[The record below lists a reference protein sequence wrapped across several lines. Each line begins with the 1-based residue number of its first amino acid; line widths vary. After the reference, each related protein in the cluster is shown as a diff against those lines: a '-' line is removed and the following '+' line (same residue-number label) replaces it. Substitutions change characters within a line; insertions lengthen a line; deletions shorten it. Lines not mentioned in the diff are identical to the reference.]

1 MDVCCSVWRSSAVPP
16 TLHFCVR
23 VFDCGHECIRLS
35 RSLSLSVSLI
45 LPLSL
50 CLSLRVCVCVCVVRW
65 SGLDKQ
71 TLPKKVV
78 AAIPIVFTATGISL
92 FHLYPIVSHRFICI
106 SLYSLLAALFLSLN
120 LPVVSVSHCIS
131 LIAALFLFPSL
142 PVSPVSDCISLP
154 VSQFLSLCFACVSLY
169 LSHSTSIPIPESPP
183 FPFLL
188 HS

>member
-35 RSLSLSVSLI
+35 RSLSLSLSLI
-45 LPLSL
+45 LSLSL
-50 CLSLRVCVCVCVVRW
+50 CLSLRACVCACVVRW

-106 SLYSLLAALFLSLN
+106 SLYLS
-120 LPVVSVSHCIS
+120 PCSSIPISESPCCVCIS
-131 LIAALFLFPSL
+131 LYFSHC
-142 PVSPVSDCISLP
+142 SPIS
-154 VSQFLSLCFACVSLY
+154 
-169 LSHSTSIPIPESPP
+169 IPESPS
-183 FPFLL
+183 FARI
-188 HS
+188 